1 MPNRVTAETFKNQ
14 FIPYHQKLYCL
25 AFRLMGNQS
34 EAEDMVQETYLKL
47 WSKREELAVVKN
59 TEAFSISVL
68 KNLCFDQLRSKKAS
82 ILRQATELTGLQNS
96 AKERDWEREDE
107 ANLAKR
113 FIEKLPE
120 KQRVIMTLRDV
131 KDLSFEEIEQ
141 VTGLGSVNIRVLLS
155 KARKQVREQFKKWQ

>member
-1 MPNRVTAETFKNQ
+1 MTAEIFKDQ

-25 AFRLMGNQS
+25 AFRLMGNQA

-47 WSKREELAVVKN
+47 WSKREELVDIRN

-68 KNLCFDQLRSKKAS
+68 KNLCFDQLRSGKAS

-96 AKERDWEREDE
+96 AKERDWEKEDE

-113 FIEKLPE
+113 LIEKLPE

-141 VTGLGSVNIRVLLS
+141 VTGLRSVNIRVLLS
-155 KARKQVREQFKKWQ
+155 KARKQVREQFKRWQ